1 MMRPRPRHT
10 GSRARR
16 VDRPGASHASG
27 DTTNTGPGSAARR
40 VGGLLAGGLV
50 LVVAVVV
57 AVVAGPIVASYVA
70 TPSRG
75 SPAPGAPT
83 VAVPSASEVA
93 FVSLEPEPAPTPA
106 A

>member
-40 VGGLLAGGLV
+40 VAGLLAGGLV
-50 LVVAVVV
+50 LVTAVVIAFV
-57 AVVAGPIVASYVA
+57 PAPIVASYVS
-70 TPSRG
+70 TPSLG
-75 SPAPGAPT
+75 SPAPAAPT
-83 VAVPSASEVA
+83 VAVPSASEAA
-93 FVSLEPEPAPTPA
+93 FVSFEPAPAP
-106 A
+106 